1 MQGSGN
7 IPGSLLLS
15 PNTRSFSQPLVAI
28 TWLPVTISNRQRQW
42 NCSLQRR
49 WQEGCFCP
57 CWSRIMHSDGRLEL
71 QGKDPEVCSS
81 TCQGSPTVVPLL
93 GSTVDVFIA
102 HQTGYKPIDFECVKN
117 RRFSF
122 FLIFFFFVTGSH
134 AFQASFE
141 PAI

>member
-1 MQGSGN
+1 
-7 IPGSLLLS
+7 
-15 PNTRSFSQPLVAI
+15 
-28 TWLPVTISNRQRQW
+28 
-42 NCSLQRR
+42 
-49 WQEGCFCP
+49 
-57 CWSRIMHSDGRLEL
+57 MHSDGRPEL

-141 PAI
+141 LAI